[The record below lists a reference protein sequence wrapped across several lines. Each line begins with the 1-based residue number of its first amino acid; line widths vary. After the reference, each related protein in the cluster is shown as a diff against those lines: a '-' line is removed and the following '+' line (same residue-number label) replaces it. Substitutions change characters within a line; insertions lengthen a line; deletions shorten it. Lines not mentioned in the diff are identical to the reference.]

1 MSDKPSL
8 EAKEYNRKY
17 KTLRSMNFNLV
28 YEGQLLLI
36 EALFTARRGQNWPP
50 YKLLELLKAVFF
62 LFSIQVIAAYWRF
75 RVIS

>member
-1 MSDKPSL
+1 
-8 EAKEYNRKY
+8 
-17 KTLRSMNFNLV
+17 MNFNLV

-50 YKLLELLKAVFF
+50 YKLLELLNAVFF